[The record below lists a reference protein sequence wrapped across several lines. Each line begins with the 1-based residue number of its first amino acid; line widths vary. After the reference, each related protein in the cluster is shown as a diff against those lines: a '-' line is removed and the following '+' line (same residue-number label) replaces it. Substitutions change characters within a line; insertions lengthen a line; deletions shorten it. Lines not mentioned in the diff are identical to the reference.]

1 MDSLLAMI
9 HNLAKEVADGKVKQA
24 EMAARM
30 EAMDGQLHTA

>member
-30 EAMDGQLHTA
+30 